1 MDKEIEIY
9 VRPSAGSN
17 FLTIYAP
24 SSTRDKLIA
33 FLKNGVFQDPKT
45 ITHLELSVLPEWIT
59 DANQRAAFERDLG
72 SIHIRIPI
80 AAMNAYFEE

>member
-9 VRPSAGSN
+9 VRQSAGTN

-24 SSTRDKLIA
+24 SSSRDKLIDS
-33 FLKNGVFQDPKT
+33 LKCGSFQDPNTT
-45 ITHLELSVLPEWIT
+45 IHVEMHVLPEWIT
-59 DANQRAAFERDLG
+59 DANKRAAVERDLG

-80 AAMNAYFEE
+80 FAISTYFNE